1 MSRKG
6 NFGAGLIL
14 GVAAGFAAKYLVDNK
29 EEVKVVVSEKVQLI
43 KDGVN
48 DFAGYANE
56 KINTVSE
63 EVTKVAGEYVDF
75 AKEQFN
81 EIKDTLTSELMWDEP
96 EDNEDSAIE
105 LNVEE

>member
-1 MSRKG
+1 MGKKG

-14 GVAAGFAAKYLVDNK
+14 GVAAGFAAKYLSDNK
-29 EEVKVVVSEKVQLI
+29 EEVKAVISEKAQLV

-48 DFAGYANE
+48 DFAGYAND
-56 KINTVSE
+56 KINSVSE

-81 EIKDTLTSELMWDEP
+81 EIKNTLTADLMWDDSEDP
-96 EDNEDSAIE
+96 EESAIE
-105 LNVEE
+105 LDIEE